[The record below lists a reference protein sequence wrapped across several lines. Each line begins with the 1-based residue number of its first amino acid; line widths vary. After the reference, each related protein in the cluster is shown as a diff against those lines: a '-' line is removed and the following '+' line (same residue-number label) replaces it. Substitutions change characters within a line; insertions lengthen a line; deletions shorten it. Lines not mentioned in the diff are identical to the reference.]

1 MGINPIIPFKRS
13 SSLEKKN
20 NLALTAWGKEEN
32 LEKYKEISVS

>member
-13 SSLEKKN
+13 SSLEKN

-32 LEKYKEISVS
+32 LEKYKEMSVS